1 MQAPIACDGIAQIN
15 RFGHHRNAFGFIRL
29 LLAALVITSHTPE
42 LIDGN
47 RSREILTRIFGTM
60 SFGEVAV
67 DGFFIVSG
75 YLIFGSFCKT
85 PLASAFLI
93 KRIARIYPAF
103 ISASLICVF
112 LVAPIAGAGLRD
124 MKSAIFPSIYNML
137 TLSVPVVANVFKD
150 TPYPALDQAMWTIFH
165 EFHCY
170 VLVLFL
176 GMTSLIGRPFVISGV
191 AIVCLVGNEVLIA
204 QGHNSNSLMRFTGI
218 YLAGG
223 LFFSWRDH
231 VRFTKPCVWL
241 ASALLFCCMFS
252 KPLAEPA
259 FALFG
264 AYLLLSIA
272 FLGAGRG
279 IANINNKSDI
289 SYGVYLYAWPIEKL
303 LLWHWPH
310 MPPWLAGIA
319 TLLAACGCGWLSWHG
334 VEKHIM
340 RAAELAEKLPTLE
353 AALVKSLRSKIAAL
367 AQTI

>member
-1 MQAPIACDGIAQIN
+1 MRSPIASKSIVQIE
-15 RFGHHRNAFGFIRL
+15 RFGDHRNTFGFIRL
-29 LLAALVITSHTPE
+29 LLAALVIVSHTPE
-42 LIDGN
+42 LMDGN
-47 RSREILTRIFGTM
+47 RSREILTRLFGTM

-103 ISASLICVF
+103 ILASLVCVYV
-112 LVAPIAGAGLRD
+112 VAPIAGAGIRD
-124 MKSAIFPSIYNML
+124 MKSAIFPSIYNMF
-137 TLSVPVVANVFKD
+137 TLSVPVVANVFNG

-170 VLVLFL
+170 ILVLIL
-176 GMTSLIGRPFVISGV
+176 GITGLIGRPWMILSAAVG
-191 AIVCLVGNEVLIA
+191 CLMGNEILMA
-204 QGHNSNSLMRFTGI
+204 HGYNSDSLVRFTGI

-231 VRFTKPCVWL
+231 IRFTKLGTWL
-241 ASALLFCCMFS
+241 ASALLLGLMFS

-264 AYLLLSIA
+264 GYLLLSIA
-272 FLGAGRG
+272 FLGAGWR
-279 IANINNKSDI
+279 IAGINNRSDI

-303 LLWHWPH
+303 LLWYWPNVS
-310 MPPWLAGIA
+310 PWFAGIA
-319 TLLAACGCGWLSWHG
+319 TFLAACGCGWLSWHG
-334 VEKHIM
+334 VEKRVM
-340 RAAELAEKLPTLE
+340 RWAENAERLPAIE
-353 AALVKSLRSKIAAL
+353 AALIKSLRGKFAAL
-367 AQTI
+367 GQTT